1 MICSFVVLLAAHH
14 RRQAGFASNP
24 AVACRRRLPAT
35 GSLEAN
41 FTNCVHTVDRNKTTL
56 YRLHNP
62 DLTAWQGG
70 LWMTKDETDLVESAS
85 KSIGKSSQANTA
97 LETRPPLVL
106 GDRVRISALGRARH
120 PSYADLQGVIVGR
133 GSPSSWRIKFD
144 QRKCVQA
151 LHQAYLEK
159 VIQSGIRC
167 SGPSDIEDLSR
178 CVADLA

>member
-1 MICSFVVLLAAHH
+1 
-14 RRQAGFASNP
+14 
-24 AVACRRRLPAT
+24 
-35 GSLEAN
+35 
-41 FTNCVHTVDRNKTTL
+41 
-56 YRLHNP
+56 
-62 DLTAWQGG
+62 
-70 LWMTKDETDLVESAS
+70 MTKDGTDLVESS
-85 KSIGKSSQANTA
+85 RKSIGTRAEANSA

-120 PSYADLQGVIVGR
+120 PRYSDLQGVIVGR

-167 SGPSDIEDLSR
+167 SGPSDIEDFSR
-178 CVADLA
+178 CVADPA